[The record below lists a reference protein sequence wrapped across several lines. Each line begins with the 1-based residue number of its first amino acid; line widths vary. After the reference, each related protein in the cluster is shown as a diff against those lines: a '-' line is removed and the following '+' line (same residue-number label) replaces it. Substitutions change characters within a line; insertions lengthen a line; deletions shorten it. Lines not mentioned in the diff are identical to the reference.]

1 MANHLAGLQSFT
13 VAFRDGYDVVQSSG
27 QKIEFGETRRITL
40 ARPSQ
45 LRVEEIAS
53 DGRLDLALFDGKT
66 ITVFDADTNVFAQ
79 TPQPGTVDEA
89 LVYFVRDLRMRM
101 PLARLLTSRL
111 PSEWP
116 KRVQAVDYVEV
127 RTSTASR
134 RTTWPAAPTRSI
146 SSTGSWTAERP
157 LPLRVV
163 LTYVNEPGQP
173 QFWANFSNWNTSPK
187 LSTDNVRIHSAAGR
201 KQDSVRGPGS
211 DIRRRP
217 AARLN
222 GTGDQAM
229 RLRQIVMAG
238 SLSAILITTSLF
250 LPGSDASAARPERG
264 GGGGGGNF
272 SKQGPAASGSM
283 SSQRGGGRG
292 AGRSAQGTSG
302 AQGRS
307 HGATD
312 GGSAPGAKQSQR

>member
-1 MANHLAGLQSFT
+1 MKLNWTGFGTAPLMVAALLFAPHAFSGDDPAKAAAVQPGATVAASAQTDSQRQATALLTAMANHLAGLQSFT

-40 ARPSQ
+40 ARPNQ

-79 TPQPGTVDEA
+79 TPQPGTVDDA

-116 KRVQAVDYVEV
+116 KRVQAVDYVESADIDGV
-127 RTSTASR
+127 KTHHVAGRTDSVDFQY
-134 RTTWPAAPTRSI
+134 WI
-146 SSTGSWTAERP
+146 MDGERP

-173 QFWANFSNWNTSPK
+173 QFWANFSNWNTTPK
-187 LSTDNVRIHSAAGR
+187 LS
-201 KQDSVRGPGS
+201 P
-211 DIRRRP
+211 
-217 AARLN
+217 
-222 GTGDQAM
+222 
-229 RLRQIVMAG
+229 
-238 SLSAILITTSLF
+238 TTF
-250 LPGSDASAARPERG
+250 GFIPPPDASKIAFAAQAATSAGAR
-264 GGGGGGNF
+264 
-272 SKQGPAASGSM
+272 QPASTG
-283 SSQRGGGRG
+283 QEIK
-292 AGRSAQGTSG
+292 
-302 AQGRS
+302 
-307 HGATD
+307 
-312 GGSAPGAKQSQR
+312 P